1 MGDSDKVLLK
11 DSEDAETLDDQQYS
25 NTVELLKR
33 A

>member
-11 DSEDAETLDDQQYS
+11 DSEDETLDDQQYS